1 MLVNLI
7 TFTKKGGRKDFGVG
21 ANKLIIGRRP
31 EADIRIPVGEVSRD
45 HCEIKV
51 QGDKV
56 LVRDLDSSNGTYVN
70 DERVSE
76 ATLKPGDH
84 MRIGPVEF
92 TVQIDGVPAQVKPGA
107 AKPAKKT
114 ASTNGPTK
122 VIKPAAASPAAAKP
136 APAKPSTDDDDIDFD
151 IGNLEEL
158 NSGDLSDFDIG
169 EVDEELSDSDVVT
182 NKVDDVEEVEEI
194 DEIEEISEDDLI
206 VDDDS
211 DKI

>member
-21 ANKLIIGRRP
+21 ANKLVIGRRP

-122 VIKPAAASPAAAKP
+122 IVKPAATKPAA
-136 APAKPSTDDDDIDFD
+136 AKPSTDDDDIDFD
-151 IGNLEEL
+151 IDNLEEL

-169 EVDEELSDSDVVT
+169 EVDGELSDSDVVS
-182 NKVDDVEEVEEI
+182 NKADDVEEIDEVDEI

>member
-21 ANKLIIGRRP
+21 ANKLVIGRRP

-56 LVRDLDSSNGTYVN
+56 LVRDLDSSNGTFVN
-70 DERVSE
+70 DQRVSE

-92 TVQIDGVPAQVKPGA
+92 TVQIDGVPAQVKPGG
-107 AKPAKKT
+107 AKSGKP

-122 VIKPAAASPAAAKP
+122 IAKPAAASPAAAKP
-136 APAKPSTDDDDIDFD
+136 APSKPSTDDDDIDFD
-151 IGNLEEL
+151 IDSLEEL

-169 EVDEELSDSDVVT
+169 DVDGELSDSDVVT
-182 NKVDDVEEVEEI
+182 KKVDDVEEVEEI
-194 DEIEEISEDDLI
+194 DEIEEISEDDLV